1 MSAETI
7 NLSWYSIQDGLAW
20 SIHVF
25 PHRTFTVSGLPIVK
39 EHLPFL
45 AVLCSMNVLLGQ
57 DLEMHVSITSE
68 HPLPDSFVP
77 ICELINEVSDGRL
90 SIKLENTT
98 SLQWPSDDNTT
109 VLLDSGGKDSRY
121 LVEELSIEGID
132 NEILF
137 VKGAAI
143 AGEYRIEL
151 QNVQSRYSKNR
162 VRIAEFD
169 CWNYSSIGLRFQNRS
184 RWKGLILI
192 LLASTIGRTVCIG
205 INHDS
210 RLIDGAGLP
219 DGDRLRYF
227 SDSPATLA
235 LLSKALSIDI
245 IISPPESYCYF
256 HAIEMGWETRSCF
269 SPDVVCNPVNDFSNS
284 CDKCRT
290 LHIYDK
296 ISEDQELIPNEIQFL
311 ESSNWMGD
319 HPIEVKKNY
328 QAKDLRMNPTIIR
341 ER

>member
-1 MSAETI
+1 MSTETI
-7 NLSWYSIQDGLAW
+7 NVSWHSIQDGQAW

-39 EHLPFL
+39 GHLPFI

-57 DLEMHVSITSE
+57 DQEMHVSVTSE
-68 HPLPDSFVP
+68 HPVPESFVP

-90 SIKLENTT
+90 SMKLENTAP
-98 SLQWPSDDNTT
+98 LQWSSDDYTT
-109 VLLDSGGKDSRY
+109 VILDSGGKDSRY

-143 AGEYRIEL
+143 AGEYRTEL
-151 QNVQSRYSKNR
+151 QNVLSRHSKKR

-169 CWNYSSIGLRFQNRS
+169 CWDYSSIGLRFQNRS
-184 RWKGLILI
+184 RWKSLSLI
-192 LLASTIGRTVCIG
+192 LLASTIGRMVCVG

-210 RLIDGAGLP
+210 RLIDGTGLP

-227 SDSPATLA
+227 SDSPVTLA

-245 IISPPESYCYF
+245 MISPPESYCYF
-256 HAIEMGWETRSCF
+256 HAIEKGWKTRSCF
-269 SPDVVCNPVNDFSNS
+269 SPDVVCIPANDFTNS

-296 ISEDQELIPNEIQFL
+296 ISDGHGLMPNEMQFL

-319 HPIEVKKNY
+319 HPDEVERNY
-328 QAKDLRMNPTIIR
+328 QAKGLRMNPTIIR
-341 ER
+341 GR